1 MRRIHSKRNGE
12 THQGPETGRRRRG
25 AARLLLLLCI
35 AIWIHPVIPEAQ
47 AQPVRERIGRQPEA
61 PWEIKAAEVEY
72 DSRNDVYIAR
82 GGVVIRSGDI
92 RLTADTVR
100 FDRKNS
106 IAHAQ
111 GHVVL
116 STREDYLT
124 GDRIDINLEDQT
136 GIIYQASVFLKE
148 NHFYLKG
155 ERIEKVGPDEYRA
168 YKASITTCEGDRPDW
183 KITGRDLHIK
193 KDGYGTVRN
202 AAFWARNIPVMYTPF
217 FFFPAKFK
225 RETGLLTPQFGRSER
240 RGLEYRQPF
249 FWAVN
254 ENTDATL
261 YNHYMTDRGNKVGAE
276 YRYMLDPISKGS
288 VKFDYLDDQKVDD
301 GAGNGSDDYGYDQ
314 DAYLRPNSDRYWFR
328 MKADQALPREVTGRL
343 DLDIV
348 SDQDYLYE
356 FKNGY
361 SGFDDT
367 RSDFIGLFG
376 REIDDY
382 NDPIRTNRLNL
393 NKKWPYY
400 SLNAEALWYDNVIN
414 RRWEDTDT
422 TLQRLPFI
430 SLNSSKQPIGDT
442 PLYWSVDTE
451 YTHFY
456 RQDGTRGHRTD
467 LYSRAYVPFQYQRRI
482 FFEPSLGV
490 RETLWHINRFKGEE
504 EDRERN
510 ANREMMDIR
519 LDVTSDLFRVY
530 ALDPDRGGLLK
541 RLDLW
546 PGKIRHLIRPQLIYE
561 YVPDVDQEDYPFFDA
576 LDRLE
581 RKNRFTL
588 ALIQTFVSR
597 TPAPLPKDADTAEN
611 KSASSTYRY
620 HRFCRIQLQQ
630 SYDLNEFRGEDELLG
645 YNFSDRTN
653 PEIGER
659 LSPLYADI
667 ELAPSRFF
675 SIAADAEWSHNR
687 NDFRSRNIA
696 LNLRDGRGD
705 RASIEHRYTRD
716 FTESLLTSLTLQW
729 TRRISTVLDLERNM
743 RDGETVKTGLG
754 LRYSAQC
761 WSVNFRYLNEQDD
774 HSYGFMVYL
783 NGLGGIGTD

>member
-1 MRRIHSKRNGE
+1 MMVPWAH
-12 THQGPETGRRRRG
+12 
-25 AARLLLLLCI
+25 
-35 AIWIHPVIPEAQ
+35 
-47 AQPVRERIGRQPEA
+47 AQPVQELIGRQAEA

-72 DSRNDVYIAR
+72 DSRNEVYIAR
-82 GGVVIRSGDI
+82 GGVIISSGDI
-92 RLTADTVR
+92 RLTADRVR
-100 FDRKNS
+100 FDH
-106 IAHAQ
+106 IQLTAHAQ

-116 STREDYLT
+116 STQEDYLT

-136 GIIYQASVFLKE
+136 GVIYQAAVFLKE

-155 ERIEKVGPDEYRA
+155 ERIEKIGPDEYRA
-168 YKASITTCEGDRPDW
+168 HKASITTCDGNRPDW
-183 KITGRDLHIK
+183 KITGQNLQVK
-193 KDGYGTVRN
+193 MEGYGTVQN
-202 AAFWARNIPVMYTPF
+202 AALWVRNVPVMYSPF
-217 FFFPAKFK
+217 FFFPAKRK

-249 FWAVN
+249 FWAID
-254 ENTDATL
+254 ENTDATF
-261 YNHYMTDRGNKVGAE
+261 YNHYMSDRGNKIGAE

-301 GAGNGSDDYGYDQ
+301 GIGDASKDYGYDQ

-328 MKADQALPREVTGRL
+328 MKADQSLPWEMTGRL

-348 SDQDYLYE
+348 SDQDYLFE

-367 RSDFIGLFG
+367 RADFHDLFG

-400 SLNAEALWYDNVIN
+400 SLNAEALWYDNVIS

-430 SLNSSKQPIGDT
+430 TLNSSRQPLGET

-456 RQDGTRGHRTD
+456 RQDGTRGHRAD
-467 LYSRAYVPFQYQRRI
+467 LYSRVYVPFNYHRRV

-490 RETLWHINRFKGEE
+490 RETLWHINRFEEE
-504 EDRERN
+504 EDLDRN
-510 ANREMMDIR
+510 EHREMMDVR
-519 LDVTSDLFRVY
+519 LDITSDIFRVY
-530 ALDPDRGGLLK
+530 ALDPERGGLLK

-546 PGKIRHLIRPQLIYE
+546 PEKIRHLIRPHLIYE
-561 YVPDVDQEDYPFFDA
+561 YVPNSDQDDLPFFDA
-576 LDRLE
+576 PDRLDR
-581 RKNRFTL
+581 RNRFTL

-597 TPAPLPKDADTAEN
+597 TPVPVSQDPDPAKTRPPSVD
-611 KSASSTYRY
+611 YRY

-630 SYDLNEFRGEDELLG
+630 SYDVNEFRGEDELLG
-645 YNFSDRTN
+645 YNFSDRSN

-667 ELAPSRFF
+667 ELTPSRFF
-675 SIAADAEWSHNR
+675 SISADAEWSHGR
-687 NDFRSRNIA
+687 SDFRSRNIA

-705 RASIEHRYTRD
+705 RATIEHRYTRD
-716 FTESLLTSLTLQW
+716 FTETLLTSLAVQW
-729 TRRISTVLDLERNM
+729 TRRISTVLDVERNL
-743 RDGETVKTGLG
+743 RDDETVRTGLG

-761 WSVNFRYLNEQDD
+761 WSVNFHYLNEQDD